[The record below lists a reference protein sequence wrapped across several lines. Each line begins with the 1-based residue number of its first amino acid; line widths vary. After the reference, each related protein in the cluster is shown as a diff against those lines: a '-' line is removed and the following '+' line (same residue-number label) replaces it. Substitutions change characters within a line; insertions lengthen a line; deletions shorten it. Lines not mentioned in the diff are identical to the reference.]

1 MDDVVVI
8 TCYNKTSKMVRKDAM
23 MHYLEWLLCTEG
35 SEQERYANIL
45 RQLFMGK
52 MECNDLVYA

>member
-8 TCYNKTSKMVRKDAM
+8 TCYNQTSKMVRKDAM
-23 MHYLEWLLCTEG
+23 MHYLEWLLYTEG

-52 MECNDLVYA
+52 TECNDLVYA